1 MPDQTL
7 TPFQV
12 RVHERK
18 EKPQG
23 IDFPLAYRALI
34 KGFIRAKT
42 AHELDAETTDQE
54 KEEG

>member
-1 MPDQTL
+1 MPHPTP

-12 RVHERK
+12 LVKERK
-18 EKPQG
+18 EKQQG

-42 AHELDAETTDQE
+42 HELDTETMEQE
-54 KEEG
+54 QEGG